1 MAINTAQYREG
12 FDSGR
17 HAGLLQTCPYLASS
31 AVALEWWTAES
42 MSATRLL
49 FEEIKQKLQRG
60 EQLPPLSISRSLDHW
75 GVVGGDILD
84 MAARISNQLRSRH
97 VR

>member
-1 MAINTAQYREG
+1 MAE
-12 FDSGR
+12 
-17 HAGLLQTCPYLASS
+17 QTVEQEIETMLARLSAPIS
-31 AVALEWWTAES
+31 AVDEADGWTAES

-84 MAARISNQLRSRH
+84 MAAQISNQLRSRH
-97 VR
+97 AR